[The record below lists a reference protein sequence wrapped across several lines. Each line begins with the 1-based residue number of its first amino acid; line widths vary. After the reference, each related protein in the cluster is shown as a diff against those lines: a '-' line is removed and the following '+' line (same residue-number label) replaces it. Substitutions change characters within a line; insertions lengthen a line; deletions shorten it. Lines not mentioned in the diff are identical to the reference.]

1 MVSKHPQL
9 PPAAPPDLGAVAV
22 AIYLQVLRDGE
33 LRRDVAAEVAG
44 VTLAEIDQSCNE
56 LLQNHLLSPDPI
68 DPKRLVPNSPEIAA
82 ARLIEPMDEL
92 IRTYRTAAEATRE
105 RLFQLMPAFLAR
117 AEVGTGEHGRSLETV
132 ADAGDV
138 QLLLMEEVQ
147 RASTDMMTVHPG
159 GARLPAGLDEA
170 LPRDLAAIGR
180 GVRLRVLYQHTAR
193 ASLHTATY
201 VAAISEAGGQV
212 RTMEQLAE
220 RMLIFDRSTAFIP
233 KWVHPDR
240 IPGAVIVRE
249 PVLVAFLCSFFEQM
263 WSTAAP
269 YVPNAP
275 GYREVSDEL
284 RRSVIRL
291 LAQGFK
297 DEVVARKL
305 GMSVRTCRR
314 HIASIMAE
322 LGAESRFEAGV
333 KAAQLGLLDPTVD

>member
-1 MVSKHPQL
+1 MGSKTPELL
-9 PPAAPPDLGAVAV
+9 PSTPPDLDAVAIT
-22 AIYLQVLRDGE
+22 IYLQVLRDGE
-33 LRRDVAAEVAG
+33 LRTGVAAEAAG
-44 VTLAEIDQSCNE
+44 ISETEVERSCRDLIE
-56 LLQNHLLSPDPI
+56 NHLLSPDPLN
-68 DPKRLVPNSPEIAA
+68 PKRMVPNSPEIAA

-92 IRTYRTAAEATRE
+92 IRTYRSAAEATRE

-117 AEVGTGEHGRSLETV
+117 SEAGRGEMGRSLETV
-132 ADAGDV
+132 TDAEDV
-138 QLLLMEEVQ
+138 RLLVAEEVQ
-147 RASTDMMTVHPG
+147 RCSSEMMTVHPG
-159 GARLPAGLDEA
+159 GARVSAGLDEA
-170 LPRDLAAIGR
+170 LPRDLEAIAR
-180 GVRLRVLYQHTAR
+180 GVRMRVLYQHTAR

-201 VAAISEAGGQV
+201 VAAVSEAGGQV

-220 RMLIFDRSTAFIP
+220 RMFIFDRASAYIP

-240 IPGAVIVRE
+240 SPGAVIVRE

-263 WSTAAP
+263 WLTAAP

-275 GYREVSDEL
+275 GYQEVSDEL

-333 KAAQLGLLDPTVD
+333 KAAQLGMLETAVD